1 MTSPSRTQATAAGVV
16 LLELLV
22 LAAYL
27 PALSA
32 GFVWDDDVALI
43 QNPLI
48 PARNGLWKIWTQPS
62 AIPRETHYWPLFYT
76 SFWLECR
83 LWGFLP
89 FGYHLTNVVL
99 HLINTLLFWRLL
111 QRLKVPGAW
120 IAAAVFGLHPV
131 HVESVAWIVAR
142 KDLLSTAFYFLA
154 FLAWLRFEERGSKG
168 SYAAALV
175 LFACGMLSKS
185 IVVSLP
191 AALAA
196 CVWWRKG
203 RIDRRDAAFLA
214 PFFVL
219 ALAIALADFAFSR
232 CVGAPSAFPLSF
244 PDRLAIAGRALWF
257 YAGKIVWPRG
267 LVAVYPRWATD
278 PRWARNLMFPLSAAL
293 VAGVLW
299 GLRRR
304 IGRGPFAAVF
314 LFAAT
319 LGPMLGF
326 IDFDFMRL
334 SFVADRF
341 QYLASASPIALIA
354 AGLAKGAERLGRQC
368 GQWVLTGTLCLVLPI
383 LGFLTWRQSALYRN
397 SEALFRHNVEV
408 NPEAWLA
415 HDSLATALLRRGAR
429 AEAIKRY
436 RQALNLYPE
445 NPTALN
451 NLGSTLAEG
460 GQSEEAIR
468 CFREALRLE
477 PGFAKAHF
485 NLGRVLEAQSPQGA
499 AEAAAHYRRV
509 LAVDP
514 TWAPAL
520 ERLAWIL
527 ATHPDPAVRDPQR
540 ALELARKLSEGSR
553 HEDPRHLDVL
563 AAAQAAAGLFDQARE
578 TAQRALELVAGQ
590 AEQEE
595 LAKALRKRIESYS
608 LGRPYREG
616 RQNGM
621 ASD

>member
-27 PALSA
+27 PALGA
-32 GFVWDDDVALI
+32 GFVWDDDVALTE
-43 QNPLI
+43 NPLI
-48 PARNGLWKIWTQPS
+48 PARDGLWRIWTQPS

-111 QRLKVPGAW
+111 RRLKVPGAW

-131 HVESVAWIVAR
+131 HVESAAWIVAR
-142 KDLLSTAFYFLA
+142 KDLLSAAFYFLA
-154 FLAWLRFEERGSKG
+154 FLAWLRFEERGRKG

-203 RIDRRDAAFLA
+203 RIDRRDAGFLA
-214 PFFVL
+214 PFFIL
-219 ALAIALADFAFSR
+219 ALALALGDLAFSR
-232 CVGAPSAFPLSF
+232 RVGAPSAFPLSF
-244 PDRLAIAGRALWF
+244 PDRLVVAGRALWF

-278 PRWARNLMFPLSAAL
+278 SRSVWDLLFPLSAAL

-299 GLRRR
+299 GVRRR
-304 IGRGPFAAVF
+304 IGRGPFAAAF

-341 QYLASASPIALIA
+341 QYLASASPIALLA
-354 AGLAKGAERLGRQC
+354 AGLAKSAVRLGEER
-368 GQWVLTGTLCLVLPI
+368 GHWILTGTLCLLLPT
-383 LGFLTWRQSALYRN
+383 LGSLTWRQSAFYRN

-408 NPEAWLA
+408 NPDAWLA
-415 HDSLATALLRRGAR
+415 HDSLATALLQRGAR
-429 AEAIKRY
+429 AEAIKHY
-436 RQALNLYPE
+436 RQALSLYPE

-451 NLGSTLAEG
+451 NLASALAEG

-477 PGFAKAHF
+477 PGFPRAHF
-485 NLGRVLEAQSPQGA
+485 NLARTLEAQSPQAA
-499 AEAAAHYRRV
+499 AEAAAHYRKA
-509 LAVDP
+509 LAADP
-514 TWAPAL
+514 AWPPPL

-527 ATHPDPAVRDPQR
+527 ATHPDPAVRDPQL
-540 ALELARKLSEGSR
+540 ALELAQKLSEGSR

-563 AAAQAAAGLFDQARE
+563 AAAQAAAGLFDRARQ
-578 TAQRALELVAGQ
+578 TAQRALDLASRTG
-590 AEQEE
+590 QEE
-595 LAKALRKRIESYS
+595 LAKALHERIESYA
-608 LGRPYREG
+608 LGRPYLQG
-616 RQNGM
+616 RRNGT
-621 ASD
+621 DPD